1 MWHYIRRGIHAISL
15 IPTMLLGWDKWSRVA
30 TNLYVSKVPFSQEEK
45 SLNSFSEE
53 KQEKYQDQA
62 IGLVVSATENFE
74 INEPILP
81 LFFGNRMD
89 PIRSKE
95 WEEKNIRHLLL
106 DIKDFTS
113 DVNLAQTINDVIT
126 IQVYRQEFKKAAL
139 VHCKAGR
146 SRSPMIVSATLGT
159 FDLPLLE
166 EVPTYFIRLKD
177 DEFSIKD
184 KELVIKRDA
193 VKKII
198 EENKLEKNAYCYVCD
213 SKNENV
219 TCLYREDE
227 KLRAIENP
235 ISLLDKN
242 ITFPNLIAELKLEEK
257 PFNELSTEQ
266 VINFISKTTPSRV
279 GSSKQLVETAV
290 AIISHNRPHIN
301 LAEGNILTAVQLVTE
316 TRKYLIAHPNA
327 IKERAEIE
335 KQWLIDQTKKN
346 NLIKQKR
353 EQDIVIKKQIMQLQ
367 SYKNLLEYKDK
378 LLKNEPWVKAM
389 LSGPPERVKHIINL
403 LTSMEKSK
411 DDKWQEDLLKLTGPA
426 NDLLTATPYWMGDDA
441 DQAERESLIKNFK
454 KEVEDLIK
462 PSRELEEK
470 SELSLQMT

>member
-45 SLNSFSEE
+45 SLNSFSQE
-53 KQEKYQDQA
+53 KQDKYQDQA
-62 IGLVVSATENFE
+62 IGLVVSATEDFE

-81 LFFGNRMD
+81 LFFGNRLD

-113 DVNLAQTINDVIT
+113 AVNLEKTINDIIT
-126 IQVYRQEFKKAAL
+126 IQTYREEFKKAAL

-146 SRSPMIVSATLGT
+146 SRSPMIVSATIGT
-159 FDLPLLE
+159 FDLPKFQNAPSYFVRLME
-166 EVPTYFIRLKD
+166 E
-177 DEFSIKD
+177 EFVIKD
-184 KELVIKRDA
+184 GEFIIKKDA
-193 VKKII
+193 VKKIM
-198 EENKLEKNAYCYVCD
+198 EENKCDKNAYVYLSD
-213 SKNENV
+213 SKNENI
-219 TCLYREDE
+219 TCLYRDFG
-227 KLRAIENP
+227 KLRPLENP
-235 ISLLDKN
+235 LSLLDKN
-242 ITFPNLIAELKLEEK
+242 GTFPGLIEELKMEDK
-257 PFNELSTEQ
+257 QCNELSVTQ
-266 VINFISKTTPSRV
+266 INNLIMKTTSSRV
-279 GSSKQLVETAV
+279 GTNKELVDTAV

-301 LAEGNILTAVQLVTE
+301 LAEGNIVTAILLVEE
-316 TRKYLIAHPNA
+316 TRKYLKEHPDA
-327 IKERAEIE
+327 IKECFE
-335 KQWLIDQTKKN
+335 KENQWLINQSKKN
-346 NLIKQKR
+346 DLIKQKR
-353 EQDIVIKKQIMQLQ
+353 EQDLLIKKQIIQLQ

-378 LLKNEPWVKAM
+378 LLKNEPWMKAM

-426 NDLLTATPYWMGDDA
+426 NDLLSATPYWMGDEA

-454 KEVEDLIK
+454 KEVEDLLK
-462 PSRELEEK
+462 PSREPEEK